1 MWILFL
7 DYQVLEGWKEHITR
21 NMKQVSADHPAME
34 KKKIKKRSSCLLLC
48 LLCLLPYPLCL
59 LHRNQLK
66 TK

>member
-34 KKKIKKRSSCLLLC
+34 KKNKNKKKELLLIA
-48 LLCLLPYPLCL
+48 LLTLLASLSPLL
-59 LHRNQLK
+59 AAQKSAQN
-66 TK
+66 